1 MSNERIV
8 VLALAALIAGAL
20 YEWVIRRTVEI

>member
-8 VLALAALIAGAL
+8 VLAIAALVGGL
-20 YEWVIRRTVEI
+20 VYEWLFKRMVEV